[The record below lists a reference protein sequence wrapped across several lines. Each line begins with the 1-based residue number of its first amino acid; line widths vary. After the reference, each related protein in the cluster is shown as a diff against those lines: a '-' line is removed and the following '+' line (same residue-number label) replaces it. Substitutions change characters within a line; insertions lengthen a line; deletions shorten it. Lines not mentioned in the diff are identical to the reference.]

1 MTTDT
6 AADATTDTDT
16 DTAEWEVWSTTA
28 RIVVTEPAALAAA
41 RAVVEQV
48 LAEVDLAASRF
59 RPDSEISRLAAAD
72 GRPQQV
78 SPLLAELVGAALTA
92 ARETDGDVD
101 PTLADSLV
109 ANGYDRDID
118 QLARVSPAAPS
129 PAAVPSATAVTV
141 PAATPARRGGVLVS
155 VVRRPR
161 PDWRQVRLDGTTLTL
176 PAGVGLD
183 LGATA
188 KAFAADRAAR
198 LVARTCGTGVL
209 VSLGGDI
216 ATAGPGPEGG
226 WRIRVQDG
234 DDEPGCTIALPAG
247 SALATSSTIR
257 RRWVHHGRLVHHVLD
272 PRTGFPADPVW
283 RTVTVAA
290 PTCLQAN
297 TLTTAALVRGL
308 PARSWLRGLG
318 APARLVA
325 RDGELVTLGGWPRD

>member
-1 MTTDT
+1 MPDI
-6 AADATTDTDT
+6 
-16 DTAEWEVWSTTA
+16 AEWEVWSTTA
-28 RIVVTEPAALAAA
+28 RVVVTDPSALQAA

-59 RPDSEISRLAAAD
+59 RPDSEIVRLPLAE
-72 GRPQQV
+72 GRPQPV
-78 SPLLAELVGAALTA
+78 GPLLAELVAAALAA
-92 ARETDGDVD
+92 ARDTDGDVD
-101 PTLADSLV
+101 PTLADSLA

-118 QLARVSPAAPS
+118 LLDRVPPPAASPS
-129 PAAVPSATAVTV
+129 TTGVPASAGAGSVVVTV
-141 PAATPARRGGVLVS
+141 GAQRRPVLG

-161 PDWRQVRLDGTTLTL
+161 PDWRRIRLDGGTLTL

-198 LVARTCGTGVL
+198 LVAQSCGTGVL
-209 VSLGGDI
+209 VGLGGDI

-234 DDEPGCTIALPAG
+234 DDEPGCTVALPAG

-272 PRTGFPADPVW
+272 PRTGLPAEPVW
-283 RTVTVAA
+283 RTVSVAA

-318 APARLVA
+318 APARLVSL
-325 RDGELVTLGGWPRD
+325 DGDLVTLNGWPTE